1 MLVDEAV
8 RRYLV
13 DDSVFVITPRRDG
26 VFLSAAA
33 LNTLI
38 RDELNP
44 PVRQGLKVLRL
55 GGLVLRDGDRVAITT
70 NDAARGCFNG
80 DVGTLRIRQES
91 EPVRSNIYDVL
102 FPDGRR
108 ASWTAEE
115 LRKANYPLSLSYA
128 MTVHKAQGSGCN
140 TVLIPLPENQMRNML
155 NRRLFYTAISRAKRR
170 VILFASPDAVEL
182 AIRESPRCRNSDL
195 VAKTRELL
203 LRDRIA

>member
-1 MLVDEAV
+1 
-8 RRYLV
+8 
-13 DDSVFVITPRRDG
+13 
-26 VFLSAAA
+26 
-33 LNTLI
+33 
-38 RDELNP
+38 
-44 PVRQGLKVLRL
+44 
-55 GGLVLRDGDRVAITT
+55 
-70 NDAARGCFNG
+70 
-80 DVGTLRIRQES
+80 
-91 EPVRSNIYDVL
+91 
-102 FPDGRR
+102 
-108 ASWTAEE
+108 
-115 LRKANYPLSLSYA
+115 